1 MLASP
6 ALPFVLSFAAGALV
20 AGVPVALHYR
30 SRLSAVKFDTMM
42 ATARDL
48 VPSLRAAEA
57 RTEAAEARLSAI
69 HNQHVEAGKKAHEA
83 ERTKRAETTRALAMS
98 IGRPDLAERIND
110 PLEAGRGVSPA
121 SSARAGFGLSA
132 PLSHSCGGS
141 AAPKMDGSGGIPD
154 MPTGRGR
161 GHLLRRERRPH
172 SGNSAAEAASGNRA
186 VESIPADF
194 TMKKGAN

>member
-83 ERTKRAETTRALAMS
+83 ERTKRAETTRALALR

-110 PLEAGRGVSPA
+110 PLDAGPCSHPA
-121 SSARAGFGLSA
+121 NRPARAAFGSSA
-132 PLSHSCGGS
+132 PLSHSCRGS
-141 AAPKMDGSGGIPD
+141 AARKPEGSGGIPEHAD
-154 MPTGRGR
+154 RTGGGELPPLTQRIKAGNPS
-161 GHLLRRERRPH
+161 GPVCRR
-172 SGNSAAEAASGNRA
+172 NLA
-186 VESIPADF
+186 VESIPAEI
-194 TMKKGAN
+194 TMKGA